1 MPEMSSYTVFDV
13 LRTVGSPLRDASGL
27 PKNVRKR
34 RNKKIMRAFYA
45 GGSGGVRSLLDS
57 GDFNQYINP
66 DRFPKKVKAS
76 VKPQALQDSGYYSP
90 SMLSGTG
97 TGGWGRLPN
106 VSQIDYAHND
116 TAGWVHVGRH
126 RRRCQ
131 IEDE

>member
-1 MPEMSSYTVFDV
+1 MPEMSSYTVIDV

-66 DRFPKKVKAS
+66 DRFPKKEVKAKVQPLQNS
-76 VKPQALQDSGYYSP
+76 VYYSP

-106 VSQIDYAHND
+106 VSPIDYAHND

-126 RRRCQ
+126 RRRPCQ
-131 IEDE
+131 IQEE